1 MTPSVREEELS
12 PMHCVKAVPRNSHAD
27 APAIEGS
34 DSALSIATEIGEE
47 GNHSWVG
54 RKVDALFSPVLSF
67 LNGKDCSDGKTS
79 EGNNLDNDSTK
90 SQDEEQSIAVSA
102 AIRTALMEAS
112 EELLRDDDRA
122 HLASRSDSSE
132 FDQMPVMTNTDSTSK
147 DADGDLNMDS
157 PVVHRGIGLRLEDED
172 EEEGTVTNRYSIDN
186 DDEDDHSDY
195 RGHAQ
200 GVGHNNQDYEEDEEE
215 EFNPFLFIKSLPP
228 YPYAIPPG
236 WTSRSKALPPAH
248 PEDPPICLVLD
259 LDETLVHCTVEP
271 IRGADMV
278 FPVEFN
284 GMEYTVVSQ
293 CCLFKLLYSLDS

>member
-1 MTPSVREEELS
+1 
-12 PMHCVKAVPRNSHAD
+12 
-27 APAIEGS
+27 
-34 DSALSIATEIGEE
+34 
-47 GNHSWVG
+47 
-54 RKVDALFSPVLSF
+54 
-67 LNGKDCSDGKTS
+67 
-79 EGNNLDNDSTK
+79 
-90 SQDEEQSIAVSA
+90 
-102 AIRTALMEAS
+102 
-112 EELLRDDDRA
+112 
-122 HLASRSDSSE
+122 
-132 FDQMPVMTNTDSTSK
+132 
-147 DADGDLNMDS
+147 
-157 PVVHRGIGLRLEDED
+157 LRLQDED